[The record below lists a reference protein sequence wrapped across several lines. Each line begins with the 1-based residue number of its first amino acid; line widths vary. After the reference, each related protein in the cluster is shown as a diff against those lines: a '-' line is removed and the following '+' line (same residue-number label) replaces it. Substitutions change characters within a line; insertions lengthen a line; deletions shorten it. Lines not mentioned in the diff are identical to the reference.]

1 MTTPNDSAATP
12 PIRDAGDVMNY
23 YSDAYT
29 EISGT
34 NFNPNWGQST
44 SVSTIVVDGNN
55 ILKFSY
61 LNYHG
66 FDLASAQNVSTMNY
80 LHLDIWTPDCTSLEF
95 NLNTN
100 GTSVTLTPT
109 LSSWNSFDILL
120 TSYSEVDLSS
130 ITSFNFSSPLSG
142 ATVYLDNIYFYKS
155 LTTTT
160 TTTEA
165 PTHQTILSLESVGT
179 SMNETTGKTNYVWQL
194 KASTT
199 NLDN

>member
-1 MTTPNDSAATP
+1 MSTPNDSAPTP

-34 NFNPNWGQST
+34 TFNPFLGQT
-44 SVSTIVVDGNN
+44 TQVSTIVVDGNN
-55 ILKFSY
+55 ILKFSN
-61 LNYHG
+61 LNYHA
-66 FDLASAQNVSTMNY
+66 FLLASAQNVSTMNY
-80 LHLDIWTPDCTSLEF
+80 LHLDIWTPDCTSLEVH
-95 NLNTN
+95 LNTN
-100 GTSVTLTPT
+100 GTVTLTPT

-120 TSYSEVDLSS
+120 TSFSEVELSS
-130 ITSFNFSSPLSG
+130 ITMFNFSSPLNSYT
-142 ATVYLDNIYFYKS
+142 TVYLDNIYFYKS

-199 NLDN
+199 NLEN